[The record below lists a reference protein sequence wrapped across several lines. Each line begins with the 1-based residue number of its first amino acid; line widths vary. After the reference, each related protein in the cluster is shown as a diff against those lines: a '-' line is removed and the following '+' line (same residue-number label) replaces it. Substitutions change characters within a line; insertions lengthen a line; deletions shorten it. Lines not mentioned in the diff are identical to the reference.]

1 MPEGPNV
8 IPDSVTGNGII
19 TGAVEEP
26 SCDGDPVGDITTEG
40 MPPLD
45 DPG

>member
-8 IPDSVTGNGII
+8 IPDSVAGKGTMI
-19 TGAVEEP
+19 GAVEEP
-26 SCDGDPVGDITTEG
+26 SGNGDPVGVITTEG